1 MCDRERHKKREIETK
16 VQRQKEIMRMRK
28 EVEERRWEGRRQEAR
43 GGERLVWHI

>member
-16 VQRQKEIMRMRK
+16 VQRQKEMMRMRK

-43 GGERLVWHI
+43 RGERLVWHI